1 MIADIKGNEEAKKI
15 IKNELIKGKVSGTYL
30 FYGRKGADL
39 FEFALAFAKGLNCPE
54 IKDDFCGECR
64 ICRNIEKKVYS
75 DLHIITDSD
84 ESIKIDRIR
93 ELIKNASETSYEG
106 RKKVFIVE
114 GINRIRREAGNA
126 LLKIIEEP
134 PKDTF
139 FILLA
144 ESLNI
149 LPTIKSRAISI
160 EIKALNHE
168 ELGVEREVY
177 DFFVGNVKDIKTFL
191 NEKISLKRNLSY
203 EDLPVA
209 LEEYVEKGDLASK
222 ADLIWAVEDYL
233 KNLPYLDE
241 LEKIYFAEEMD
252 RVVGKNREVLKELV
266 YIFMIKAKNIKNLEE
281 LLTLKDSINYNV
293 NINLTLVNFML
304 CL

>member
-1 MIADIKGNEEAKKI
+1 MIADIKGNEEAKNI

-64 ICRNIEKKVYS
+64 ICRNIDKKVYS
-75 DLHIITDSD
+75 DLHIISDGD

-93 ELIKNASETSYEG
+93 ELIRNASETSYEG
-106 RKKVFIVE
+106 RKKVFIIE

-168 ELGVEREVY
+168 ELGVDREIY

-191 NEKISLKRNLSY
+191 KEKINLKRNLSY

-209 LEEYVEKGDLASK
+209 LEEYVEKGDLSTK
-222 ADLIWAVEDYL
+222 ADLIWAVEDYI
-233 KNLPYLDE
+233 KNAPYLDE

-252 RVVGKNREVLKELV
+252 RVVGKNREVLKELI